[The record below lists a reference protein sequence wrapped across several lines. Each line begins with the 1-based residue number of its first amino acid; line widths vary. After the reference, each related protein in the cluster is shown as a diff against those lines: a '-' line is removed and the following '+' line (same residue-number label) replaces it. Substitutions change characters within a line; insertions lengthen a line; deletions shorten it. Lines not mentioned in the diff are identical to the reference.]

1 MPPPVLYAEDE
12 ENDVF
17 LMQRAF
23 RKAGVSNPLQ
33 TASDGADAIH
43 YLQGAGDYA
52 DRERFP
58 LPCLV
63 LLDLNLP
70 RNSGLEVLKWIREQ
84 PELKHLPVVILTSS
98 NQHRDITAAYQLG
111 ANGYLVKPPSSEKLI
126 ELVSTLRDTYLLA
139 PMSAR
144 GVGVIEMKGNVPPP
158 AA

>member
-23 RKAGVSNPLQ
+23 RKAGIKNPLQ
-33 TASDGADAIH
+33 TASDGAEAIR

-52 DRERFP
+52 DRRRFP

-70 RNSGLEVLKWIREQ
+70 RRSGLEVLKWIREQ
-84 PELKHLPVVILTSS
+84 PSFAHLPVVILTSS
-98 NQHRDITAAYQLG
+98 NQHRDIASAYQLK

-126 ELVSTLRDTYLLA
+126 ELVATLRDTCLTGPITA
-139 PMSAR
+139 E
-144 GVGVIEMKGNVPPP
+144 GVLGLKGNVPPP